1 MERILTTRHSLV
13 ALYKSFIRLHQDYTD
28 IIYDLPDN
36 LNLCNKIEAC
46 QYNAALAITVAIR
59 DSLNSRL
66 YQELGFEYLSSRRWL
81 RQLCPC
87 DKIVKNK
94 SPDYLQKYI
103 FPGDRAYQTRNSN
116 NIQKIFVDQNIML
129 ILFSLQGQGVE

>member
-46 QYNAALAITVAIR
+46 
-59 DSLNSRL
+59 
-66 YQELGFEYLSSRRWL
+66 
-81 RQLCPC
+81 
-87 DKIVKNK
+87 
-94 SPDYLQKYI
+94 
-103 FPGDRAYQTRNSN
+103 
-116 NIQKIFVDQNIML
+116 
-129 ILFSLQGQGVE
+129 

>member
-13 ALYKSFIRLHQDYTD
+13 GLYKSFIWPHLDYAD
-28 IIYDLPDN
+28 FIYDLPNN
-36 LNLCNKIEAC
+36 LSLCNKIEAC

-66 YQELGFEYLSSRRWL
+66 YQELGFEYLNSRRWL

-87 DKIVKNK
+87 YKIVKNK
-94 SPDYLQKYI
+94 SSDYLQKYI
-103 FPGDRAYQTRNSN
+103 FPGDRAYQTRNSS
-116 NIQKIFVDQNIML
+116 NIQQIFVDQNIML